1 MRQQLLSKTKYGG
14 VIDIIEKEKNK
25 FEFHIGSLG
34 EGNKR
39 CTIGL
44 LLSHFG
50 WQGQPGI
57 SSNFRQANEAL
68 GKLIETW
75 DQWFIVNI
83 NDMSHS
89 FDEVQ
94 KMLRKVETI

>member
-14 VIDIIEKEKNK
+14 VIDIIEKEKNR

-50 WQGQPGI
+50 SP
-57 SSNFRQANEAL
+57 
-68 GKLIETW
+68 
-75 DQWFIVNI
+75 
-83 NDMSHS
+83 HS
-89 FDEVQ
+89 
-94 KMLRKVETI
+94 M